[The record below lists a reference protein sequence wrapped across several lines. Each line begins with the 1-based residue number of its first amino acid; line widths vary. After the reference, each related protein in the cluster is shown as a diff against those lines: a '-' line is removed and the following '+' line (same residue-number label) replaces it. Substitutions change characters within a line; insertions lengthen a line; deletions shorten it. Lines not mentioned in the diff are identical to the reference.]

1 MSKIKDLR
9 FSVPIAVMLPWI
21 FCYSKVRT
29 RYMMNHP
36 DKYSIQDRYD
46 FGMKVID
53 HIAKHAR
60 VTTLVTGRENV
71 PTGETVVFYSNHQGK
86 YDALG
91 ILRNMDNI
99 PCAPLWEMKAADRLL
114 AHEMAYLVNAVLI
127 DLESL
132 KGKAKGI
139 VDAIEQIK
147 AGGNMLIFPEG
158 KTDPDKGNALGEFQA
173 GCFAC
178 SLKTHTTIVPVA
190 IYDSYKAMNGN
201 NIFDRVRVQIHFL
214 DPIRYDEYKDMNKQE
229 IADLIKGRIAEK
241 LEEIEFGP
249 ERISEE

>member
-1 MSKIKDLR
+1 MGKIKDLR

-21 FCYSKVRT
+21 FCYSRART
-29 RYMMNHP
+29 RYMMKHP

-60 VTTLVTGRENV
+60 VTTSVYGRELV
-71 PTGETVVFYSNHQGK
+71 PTDETVVFYSNHQGK

-91 ILRNMDNI
+91 ILRNMDYI
-99 PCAPLWEMKAADRLL
+99 PCAPLWEMKAADRIL

-127 DLESL
+127 DLESM

-147 AGGNMLIFPEG
+147 SGSNMLIFPEG

-178 SLKTHTTIVPVA
+178 SLKTQTTMVPIA
-190 IYDSYKAMNGN
+190 IWDSYKAMNGN
-201 NIFDRVRVQIHFL
+201 NIFAHEKVQIHFL
-214 DPIRYDEYKDMNKQE
+214 APIRYEEYKDMSKQE
-229 IADLIKGRIAEK
+229 ISDMIKGRISAK
-241 LEEIEFGP
+241 LEEIEARLKGVN
-249 ERISEE
+249 S